1 MGRFHIRSFLLG
13 IGIGII
19 ITSVASLI
27 YISGR
32 DPFEGLTREQII
44 KRAEE
49 YGMEKKAGDTAVAG
63 YIPDSEQ

>member
-19 ITSVASLI
+19 ITSIISMI
-27 YISGR
+27 YLAGR

-44 KRAEE
+44 QQAEKYVKQAE
-49 YGMEKKAGDTAVAG
+49 HSGLQPAN
-63 YIPDSEQ
+63 